1 MASELAIK
9 RPRFPKSGVR
19 VTFEA
24 HLRRALDALT
34 RDSLLRSPRVHEAAH
49 APELLIHGARVIN
62 LCSNDYLGLAADP
75 AIARAAAEAL
85 HEHGLGAGAARLVTG
100 THALHRRAEATL
112 ARYVA
117 KPSALLFS
125 TGYAANV
132 GSVQALVGKGDVI
145 FSDALNHASLI
156 DGARLSRA
164 RVIVYRHGDP
174 EHLRELLAAHR
185 AEHSVALVITESLFS
200 MDGDTAPL
208 RELRALCDTYDAG
221 LYVDEAHAI
230 GVLGPSGRGLC
241 AELDVHADVLMAGLG
256 KAFGCTGAFV
266 AGSTDLTQLLEN
278 RARSFVF
285 STAAPHALAAAT
297 ITACELVERADDRRA
312 QLIANAIHVREQ
324 LTTFGYHVLPGRGP
338 IVPAIIGSPDAVM
351 TLSRSLFERG
361 VFVQGI
367 RPPTV
372 PPGTSRL
379 RITPIATHSEAQLT
393 RALAAFAAL
402 RPPDTRLPPFHG

>member
-1 MASELAIK
+1 MS
-9 RPRFPKSGVR
+9 
-19 VTFEA
+19 FEG
-24 HLRRALDALT
+24 HVRRALEALT
-34 RDSLLRSPRVHEAAH
+34 RDSLLRAPRVHEAAH

-75 AIARAAAEAL
+75 AIARAAADAMN
-85 HEHGLGAGAARLVTG
+85 EHGLGAGAARLVTG
-100 THALHRRAEATL
+100 THAYHRRAEARL
-112 ARYVA
+112 ARYVG

-125 TGYAANV
+125 TGYAANI
-132 GSVQALVGKGDVI
+132 GAVQALVGRDDVI

-164 RVIVYRHGDP
+164 RVIIYRHADP
-174 EHLRELLAAHR
+174 EHLAELFAAHR
-185 AEHSVALVITESLFS
+185 AEHRVALVITESLFS

-208 RELRALCDTYDAG
+208 RELRALCDRYGAG

-241 AELDVHADVLMAGLG
+241 AELSVHADALMAGLG

-266 AGSTDLTQLLEN
+266 AGSTDLTALLEN

-285 STAAPHALAAAT
+285 STAAPHALAAAA
-297 ITACELVERADDRRA
+297 ITACDLVEQADDRRA
-312 QLIANAIHVREQ
+312 RLAANALHIREQ
-324 LTTFGYHVLPGRGP
+324 LTNFGYSVLPGHGP

-351 TLSRSLFERG
+351 ALSRSLFERG

-372 PPGTSRL
+372 PAGTSRL

-393 RALAAFAAL
+393 RALDAFAAL
-402 RPPDTRLPPFHG
+402 RPVDVPLPPFHG